1 MRNLTLNS
9 NNIGAEQFLGG
20 NENRNYL
27 QEILIIQKSK
37 IIIVINWRT
46 TVVNGPNNRQIKKSN
61 FSKKS
66 SNIDVTYLNFEIEA
80 F

>member
-1 MRNLTLNS
+1 M
-9 NNIGAEQFLGG
+9 GGEQFLGG

-27 QEILIIQKSK
+27 EEIFFIQKSK
-37 IIIVINWRT
+37 IIIVINWRS

-61 FSKKS
+61 SSKEVA
-66 SNIDVTYLNFEIEA
+66 NIEVTYLNFEIEA